1 MQKLIVKMEKCVWL
15 VEMTLQEELKFA
27 DVVCG
32 VWCVTITGTA
42 MMPELSVDILDY
54 HQNVSNIISYYLQS
68 VSCS

>member
-15 VEMTLQEELKFA
+15 VETIQQEQLKFA

-32 VWCVTITGTA
+32 EWCATITGTA

-54 HQNVSNIISYYLQS
+54 HQNVSNMEYLQR
-68 VSCS
+68 VSCL